1 MTILLQSP
9 SSAVADCLAQHTD
22 GVKVTGRNRW
32 EVLLA
37 GRPSV
42 WASVSLESQWL
53 HVDVP
58 LGARASRRLLAE
70 RNVPSLLQQNA
81 GLAGGVKF
89 GLAETAGQVHLL
101 ADLPLEQG
109 QVPEPQF
116 LDILAGVKKG
126 MTQGTRSTRT
136 RATTVSATQPQASDI
151 LEGLLEEAGSPFTK
165 RASGQIAVQLDV
177 REQFVQALIEEDPAV
192 GIRLRTEL
200 PIAETASSLSR
211 HAVSVLLLRACQT
224 IRMARAAIGS
234 GPAAPHYWEV
244 CLPGLPT
251 LDQLRHALAALSVA
265 WKQTGR
271 EAEALQDERI
281 VGAYLTTQDVEPA

>member
-1 MTILLQSP
+1 M
-9 SSAVADCLAQHTD
+9 
-22 GVKVTGRNRW
+22 
-32 EVLLA
+32 
-37 GRPSV
+37 
-42 WASVSLESQWL
+42 
-53 HVDVP
+53 
-58 LGARASRRLLAE
+58 
-70 RNVPSLLQQNA
+70 
-81 GLAGGVKF
+81 
-89 GLAETAGQVHLL
+89 
-101 ADLPLEQG
+101 
-109 QVPEPQF
+109 
-116 LDILAGVKKG
+116 
-126 MTQGTRSTRT
+126 
-136 RATTVSATQPQASDI
+136 
-151 LEGLLEEAGSPFTK
+151 
-165 RASGQIAVQLDV
+165 
-177 REQFVQALIEEDPAV
+177 